1 MSEKKILTSQKN
13 QLLPAST
20 MKLLALSSTFLFSA
34 TTLALPGKSW
44 HKPAYFVLAGDST
57 TAVQA
62 SGGGGWGDGFLNHTL
77 RSPATGE
84 NLGHNGATTVSF
96 REGGDWAHALELV
109 EEHEKWWEVFVT
121 IQVRRILFFFPPS
134 FGREI
139 LGIPTRFLV
148 YNFTSPRKGDW
159 SNSV

>member
-1 MSEKKILTSQKN
+1 MRV
-13 QLLPAST
+13 
-20 MKLLALSSTFLFSA
+20 LALSSTFLSAA

-44 HKPAYFVLAGDST
+44 HRPAYFVLAGDST

-109 EEHEKWWEVFVT
+109 EEHEKWWDVFVT
-121 IQVRRILFFFPPS
+121 IQVRGDPFISVDVKAPRFFPFS
-134 FGREI
+134 FVFF
-139 LGIPTRFLV
+139 LGPVSNGGL
-148 YNFTSPRKGDW
+148 

>member
-1 MSEKKILTSQKN
+1 MSATDILTSQN
-13 QLLPAST
+13 YQLLPAST
-20 MKLLALSSTFLFSA
+20 MKLLALSTTFLLTAS

-96 REGGDWAHALELV
+96 REGGDWAHALQLV
-109 EEHEKWWEVFVT
+109 QEHEEWWDVFVT
-121 IQVRRILFFFPPS
+121 IQVREGSCFFLPS
-134 FGREI
+134 IGRPQSSLEI
-139 LGIPTRFLV
+139 GSDFSIFFSPLLS
-148 YNFTSPRKGDW
+148 FTQ
-159 SNSV
+159 

>member
-1 MSEKKILTSQKN
+1 
-13 QLLPAST
+13 

-121 IQVRRILFFFPPS
+121 IQVRRILFFFFPPS